1 VPTKGL
7 SDRTYLP
14 QVAEDD
20 EDELSAGY
28 LLLASI
34 SVATSTAASMQRRS
48 PICEVCGCSSC
59 PEGDKVGKPEG
70 VIPLPSSDQLPVGLT
85 EVPCSLLDF
94 AGSSGQIAEVDCND
108 DLRLIP
114 ELRSIC
120 GCPDLPVNATT
131 TAAGDSVVKAVG
143 SDGQFGTD
151 GDSDPIAVV
160 SPGKSKKI
168 GKKEKDKDKSD
179 KERLYKTAE
188 DEKSATG
195 KTTDKIY
202 QAAENSE
209 KSKSSKGGKGKGGKG
224 KSDKDSEDE
233 RTDETG
239 KDGQFGTDGRK
250 RRQLTLR
257 VPK

>member
-59 PEGDKVGKPEG
+59 PEGYKVGKPEG

-114 ELRSIC
+114 ELRS
-120 GCPDLPVNATT
+120 PANATIT
-131 TAAGDSVVKAVG
+131 TAGGSVKAVG

-151 GDSDPIAVV
+151 GDSDPIVVV
-160 SPGKSKKI
+160 SQGKSNKI
-168 GKKEKDKDKSD
+168 GKKEKHKDDKSE

-188 DEKSATG
+188 DETSSKG

-202 QAAENSE
+202 QAADNSD